1 VVCRVRVA
9 WAEPETGIC
18 TVDEE
23 NEHVVPLGTPLQARE
38 TGTSNPLRGVIV
50 NVYSAVCPAWIEALA
65 GEAARLKS
73 ANCTESSRVA
83 VVVPELVVDDVE
95 VVWVA
100 VVTVPVTVKLSE
112 EEVTASRFPTVS
124 VLDCPGEIE
133 AGSKAQVA
141 GATLAQPRTMEPVNP
156 LLDDADRVN

>member
-1 VVCRVRVA
+1 VA

-23 NEHVVPLGTPLQARE
+23 NEQVVPLGTPLQASE

-50 NVYSAVCPAWIEALA
+50 NVYFAVCPAWTDALA

-73 ANCTESSRVA
+73 ANFTESARVA

-95 VVWVA
+95 VVWLA
-100 VVTVPVTVKLSE
+100 ASVPATVKLSE
-112 EEVTASRFPTVS
+112 EEVTASRFPTVR

-133 AGSKAQVA
+133 AGLKAQVA